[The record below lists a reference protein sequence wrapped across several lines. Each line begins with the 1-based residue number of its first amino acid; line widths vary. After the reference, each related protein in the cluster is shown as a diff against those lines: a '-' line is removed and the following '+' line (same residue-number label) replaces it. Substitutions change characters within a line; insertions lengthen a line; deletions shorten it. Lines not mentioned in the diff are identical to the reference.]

1 MAGVL
6 VFLSPERLP
15 IGPSW
20 EGFRDPASL
29 RRGAEGFHDLEEIH
43 PSNIPQE
50 RPPPPAHFAGARRR
64 RGASEETLNLT
75 PPTSAIFT
83 AIIC

>member
-29 RRGAEGFHDLEEIH
+29 RRGAEGFPDLEEIH

-50 RPPPPAHFAGARRR
+50 RPPLPSQTHISLEPGGGVELQRRR
-64 RGASEETLNLT
+64 S
-75 PPTSAIFT
+75 I
-83 AIIC
+83 